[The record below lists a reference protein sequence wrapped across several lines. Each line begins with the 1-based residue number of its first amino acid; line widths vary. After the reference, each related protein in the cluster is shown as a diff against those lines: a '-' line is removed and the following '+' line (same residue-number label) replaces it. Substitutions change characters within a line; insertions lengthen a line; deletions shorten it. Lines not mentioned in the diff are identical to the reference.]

1 MFPMFQSLAPNN
13 LVDKCGHHHTTC
25 TDLKHQRFEVLE
37 SLRSGD
43 DTILTSHVDFF
54 INILKETWNRHHGS
68 SNVQSSHF
76 PIEYVLTTKQGNGYD
91 CGYHMLEYLAKW
103 QGIKVPSIRKACVA
117 ELHKILTWNWVTN
130 GDFNK
135 RPSPWDFI
143 EEAVKPARKKY
154 K

>member
-54 INILKETWNRHHGS
+54 INILKETWNRHHEA
-68 SNVQSSHF
+68 QM
-76 PIEYVLTTKQGNGYD
+76 YD